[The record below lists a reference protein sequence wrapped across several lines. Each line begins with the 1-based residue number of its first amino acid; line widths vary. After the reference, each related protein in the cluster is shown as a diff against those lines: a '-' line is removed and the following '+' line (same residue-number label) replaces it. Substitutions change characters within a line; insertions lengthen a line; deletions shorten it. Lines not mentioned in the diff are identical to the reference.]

1 VGATFGR
8 GIYVLDDYSALR
20 EASKVANAGANAL
33 FSVRDA
39 WWYVPNVPSQAK
51 GMPTAGSTSF
61 RTPNPPFGA
70 LLTYYIGEL
79 PKTALQIREEKEKGL
94 NAQGAD
100 IPFPGWDALK
110 SETLDT
116 EPRVLLLI
124 SDARGSAVRWLRGE
138 TSKGVHRT
146 NWDLRMAA
154 PDPIDLSQPSF
165 IPPWVEDPQGPL
177 VAPGTYSAQLYL
189 VENGQLKAQGSPQSF
204 QVKPTPQVKADIN
217 YEQFAAFTQKTADL
231 ARKAG
236 AAGGKLGEAANRL
249 KHIEAALVQTPS
261 LEPAFFEQLKTLN
274 NQLSGLQESLYGD
287 PIRSAKNEPTA
298 PSAAGKIWSVIS
310 GHWGTTQLPTATQE
324 RSIDLAGQELGKV
337 IRDLEA
343 FENDL
348 AVFEAVLVKAGAP
361 YTPGRKID

>member
-1 VGATFGR
+1 VA
-8 GIYVLDDYSALR
+8 SAG
-20 EASKVANAGANAL
+20 SNAL

-51 GMPTAGSTSF
+51 GMPTAGSSSF
-61 RTPNPPFGA
+61 RTPNPPHGA
-70 LLTYYIGEL
+70 LLTYYIGDL
-79 PKTALQIREEKEKGL
+79 PKTARQQREEKDKAL

-110 SETLDT
+110 MESLDA

-124 SDARGSAVRWLRGE
+124 SDAKGQPVRWLSGAA
-138 TSKGVHRT
+138 SKGVHRV
-146 NWDLRMAA
+146 NWDLRLPA

-177 VAPGTYSAQLYL
+177 AAPGTYSAQLYL
-189 VENGQLKAQGSPQSF
+189 VDNGQLRPQGTAQSF
-204 QVKPTPQVKADIN
+204 RVKPTPQVKADIN

-249 KHIEAALVQTPS
+249 RHIEAALVQTPS

-274 NQLSGLQESLYGD
+274 NRLAGLRESLYGD
-287 PIRSAKNEPTA
+287 PIRSAKNESTA

-310 GHWGTTQLPTATQE
+310 GHWGTTQLPTATQQ
-324 RSIDLAGQELGKV
+324 RTIDLAGQELGKLAE
-337 IRDLEA
+337 DYATFEDELTA
-343 FENDL
+343 FET
-348 AVFEAVLVKAGAP
+348 ALVRAGAP